1 MASHGDGEHNKEDYA
16 YTHQFR
22 TKEEKTQATVDR
34 MIKNYKSYSFS
45 ELMAFE
51 QKKLMVSWCYADGGD
66 LIEKISQDQ
75 KNTPLYTWI
84 LGSRFDLFRAYCYGF
99 RISNMA
105 FLCLALWRLLK
116 RKKEDILQVFWA
128 VSILGGILFYCI

>member
-1 MASHGDGEHNKEDYA
+1 MMASHGDGEHNKEDYA

-51 QKKLMVSWCYADGGD
+51 QKKLMVSWYYADGGD

-84 LGSRFDLFRAYCYGF
+84 LGSRFDLFRA
-99 RISNMA
+99 
-105 FLCLALWRLLK
+105 
-116 RKKEDILQVFWA
+116 
-128 VSILGGILFYCI
+128 

>member
-1 MASHGDGEHNKEDYA
+1 
-16 YTHQFR
+16 
-22 TKEEKTQATVDR
+22 
-34 MIKNYKSYSFS
+34 
-45 ELMAFE
+45 MAFE

-128 VSILGGILFYCI
+128 VSILGGILFYCYLGKKSSYGMPFVMLFLLLGMAGIDESKEKLFQKRK